1 MNAIIVFIVRLLIIL
16 LTYTFVGWIAF
27 TIYTDLRGSTRE
39 KRKAPV
45 TPLTLIAIID
55 QKKIRRQF
63 TISEVILGR
72 DPACDFPLDD
82 ATISARHCK
91 LSFHH
96 NQWWAEDLG
105 STNGSYLNDTLIETA
120 VVLTDG
126 DDLQLGQIHISI
138 QIN

>member
-16 LTYTFVGWIAF
+16 LTYTFVGWITF
-27 TIYTDLRGSTRE
+27 VIYTDLRGSSLE
-39 KRKAPV
+39 KGKTPV
-45 TPLTLIAIID
+45 TPITLIASID
-55 QKKIRRQF
+55 QEKTTRHF
-63 TISEVILGR
+63 TIPEIIIGR
-72 DPACDFPLDD
+72 DPACNFPLDD
-82 ATISARHCK
+82 VTISARHCK

-120 VVLTDG
+120 VVLADG
-126 DDLQLGQIHISI
+126 DDLQLGQIHTSI

>member
-16 LTYTFVGWIAF
+16 LSYTFVGWITF
-27 TIYTDLRGSTRE
+27 VIYSDLRGSTRGEE
-39 KRKAPV
+39 KTQV
-45 TPLTLIAIID
+45 TPITLTASID
-55 QKKIRRQF
+55 QEKIKRQF
-63 TISEVILGR
+63 TTPEVIIGR
-72 DPACDFPLDD
+72 DPACSFPLDHV
-82 ATISARHCK
+82 TISSRHCK

-105 STNGSYLNDTLIETA
+105 STNGTYVNGTLIETA

-126 DDLQLGQIHISI
+126 DDLQLGQIHTSI

>member
-16 LTYTFVGWIAF
+16 LTYTFVGWIAY
-27 TIYTDLRGSTRE
+27 TIYTDLHGFTRGKE
-39 KRKAPV
+39 KTSVKEI
-45 TPLTLIAIID
+45 TLKTTNDLEII
-55 QKKIRRQF
+55 KRQF
-63 TISEVILGR
+63 TKPEIIIGR
-72 DPACDFPLDD
+72 DPACDFQLDD

-96 NQWWAEDLG
+96 KQWWAEDLG

-138 QIN
+138 QFN